1 MQPDYVAALV
11 ELHRGLARQGPGS
24 DRFTLELLKRLP
36 ALPAKPRIADL
47 GCGSGAAALLLARHY
62 GSPVRAVDASAEFI
76 AELCAHASRARLDH
90 LIEPIC
96 ADMASLDWPPGSV
109 DLLWSE
115 GAAYI
120 LGFGQALSA
129 WRPLLAA
136 GGAAVVS
143 ELNWFGQT
151 APGPARDFWAA
162 AYPGMGSEQ
171 QNVDRA
177 GEAGYRVI
185 FTERLPSSAWWQNY
199 YGPLRE
205 RMRQVTAT
213 GVVQAVIQETEQEM
227 ALFEKYSEC
236 YGYTFYV
243 MLQPASL

>member
-11 ELHRGLARQGPGS
+11 ELHRGLPRQGPGS
-24 DRFTLELLKRLP
+24 DRFTRELLKRLP
-36 ALPAKPRIADL
+36 ALPDKPRIADL
-47 GCGSGAAALLLARHY
+47 GCGSGAAAMLLARHY

-76 AELCAHASRARLDH
+76 AELRTHASRARLDH

-96 ADMASLDWPPGSV
+96 ADMAALDWPPGSV

-115 GAAYI
+115 GPAYN
-120 LGFGQALSA
+120 LGFGEALSA
-129 WRPLLAA
+129 WRTLVAAA
-136 GGAAVVS
+136 GVAVVS
-143 ELNWFGQT
+143 ELSWFGQT

-213 GVVQAVIQETEQEM
+213 GVMQAVIQETEQEM

-243 MLQPASL
+243 MLQSA

>member
-1 MQPDYVAALV
+1 MQVGYVAALV
-11 ELHRGLARQGPGS
+11 ELHRGLPRQGPGS
-24 DRFTLELLKRLP
+24 DHFTRQLLKRLP

-62 GSPVRAVDASAEFI
+62 GSPLRAVDASAEFI
-76 AELCAHASRARLDH
+76 TELRAHASRARLDH

-96 ADMASLDWPPGSV
+96 ADMAALDWPPGSV

-115 GAAYI
+115 GAAYN
-120 LGFGQALSA
+120 LGFGEALRA

-136 GGAAVVS
+136 GGVAVVS
-143 ELNWFGQT
+143 ELSWFAKT

-162 AYPGMGSEQ
+162 AYPGMASEQ
-171 QNVDRA
+171 KNIERA
-177 GEAGYRVI
+177 GEAGFRI
-185 FTERLPSSAWWQNY
+185 LFTERLPSNAWWQNY
-199 YGPLRE
+199 YGPLRQ
-205 RMRQVTAT
+205 RMRQVKAA
-213 GVVQAVIQETEQEM
+213 GVMQEVLQETEQEM

-243 MLQPASL
+243 MLQSA